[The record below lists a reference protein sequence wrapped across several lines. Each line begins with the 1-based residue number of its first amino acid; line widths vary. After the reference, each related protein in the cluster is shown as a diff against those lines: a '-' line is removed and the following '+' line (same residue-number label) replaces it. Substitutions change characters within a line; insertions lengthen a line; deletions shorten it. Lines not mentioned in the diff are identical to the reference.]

1 MPDTSVSQGQI
12 LYLPAYFKESR
23 TDVLHA
29 LMRARPLA
37 TLVTVCDSG
46 LVANHIPVE
55 TLPEPPPHGLIRGHI
70 ARANPLWREYRADS
84 EALAIFQGP
93 QVYISPSFYPS
104 MQETGEVVPTW
115 DYAVVHARGTLR
127 FVQDTHWLRAFVAR
141 LTDAHEASRQVP
153 WKIDDAPPPYIEKM
167 LTMIVGFEFSIVS
180 LTGKWKLSQ
189 NHPTANRRGVV
200 KGLRDAADANSR
212 EIADMLS
219 SLGDERHDEPHD

>member
-1 MPDTSVSQGQI
+1 

-37 TLVTVCDSG
+37 ALVTLSDSG

-55 TLPEPPPHGLIRGHI
+55 THTEPGPHGLIRGHI
-70 ARANPLWREYRADS
+70 ARANPLWKEYRAGS

-104 MQETGEVVPTW
+104 KRETGEVVPTW
-115 DYAVVHARGTLR
+115 DYAVVHAHGTLR
-127 FVQDTHWLRAFVAR
+127 FVQDAEWLKTLVVG
-141 LTDAHEASRQVP
+141 LTNAHEAARQVP
-153 WKIDDAPPPYIEKM
+153 WKVDDAPPPYIEKM
-167 LTMIVGFEFSIVS
+167 LSLIVGFEFSITS

-189 NHPTANRRGVV
+189 NHPAANREGVV
-200 KGLRDAADANSR
+200 HGLREDAGEDSR
-212 EIADMLS
+212 KIADMLS
-219 SLGDERHDEPHD
+219 SFNDERRDEPHDEPHN